1 MPPYENLVIR
11 SASQDEDDARLAF
24 DRLARDF
31 GASVHAQALGHLG
44 DHHLAEDA
52 AQSALTEAFLKLGQL
67 QAPRA
72 FPVWLKRIVR
82 TQCERIRRRRR
93 PALSLDAAIDIADP
107 SPDPLASAE
116 TEDRDQILHE
126 AIGHL
131 PGREHEAIELFYFQD
146 LSHDEVAKHLNI
158 PAKTVKSRLF
168 SARRRLEPTLR
179 RHLSDRKP
187 ATFHAF
193 PARPVSATVA
203 QAA

>member
-11 SASQDEDDARLAF
+11 AASQNEDDARRAF

-52 AQSALTEAFLKLGQL
+52 TQNALTEAYLKLGQL

-93 PALSLDAAIDIADP
+93 QALSLDDALDIADVA
-107 SPDPLASAE
+107 PDPLSL
-116 TEDRDQILHE
+116 TEIADRDRILHE
-126 AIGHL
+126 AVNHL
-131 PGREHEAIELFYFQD
+131 PDRERQAIRLFYFDD
-146 LSHDEVAKHLNI
+146 LSHQQVADYLGI

-168 SARRRLEPTLR
+168 SARKRLEPTLV

-187 ATFHAF
+187 ATLHAF
-193 PARPVSATVA
+193 PAPHATSPVA